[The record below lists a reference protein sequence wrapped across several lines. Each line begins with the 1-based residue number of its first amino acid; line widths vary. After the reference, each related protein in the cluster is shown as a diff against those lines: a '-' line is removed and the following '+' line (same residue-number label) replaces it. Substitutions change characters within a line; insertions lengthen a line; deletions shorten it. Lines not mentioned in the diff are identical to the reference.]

1 VPTARIGPEH
11 LDDEHDDELVVL
23 VVRVAKAIVERVR
36 AEHPDGAA
44 SPMTVVHGLAARYLV
59 GRTDVTT
66 VELAR
71 YLGITKQSAS
81 EVVALL
87 EGAGIVRRAPHPSD
101 GRARVL
107 LLTEEGAA
115 KLGEGRCRW
124 QEIED
129 EWAELVGREH
139 LDAMRVALEGYL
151 AAHDHGVGESGP
163 CKSPDG
169 ESPDCKSPDRK
180 SIDPA
185 ALCGE
190 TVSVADGKEDVST

>member
-1 VPTARIGPEH
+1 MVRKPDYTPVVPAARIDGDSP
-11 LDDEHDDELVVL
+11 DDELVLL
-23 VVRVAKAIVERVR
+23 VVRVAKALVERVR
-36 AEHPDGAA
+36 SEHPDGAS

-71 YLGITKQSAS
+71 YLGVTKQSTS

-87 EGAGIVRRAPHPSD
+87 EEAGMVRRAPHPSD

-129 EWAELVGREH
+129 EWAELVGRDK
-139 LDAMRVALEGYL
+139 LDAMRVALEAYL
-151 AAHDHGVGESGP
+151 AAHDAAG
-163 CKSPDG
+163 C
-169 ESPDCKSPDRK
+169 K

-185 ALCGE
+185 ALCSE
-190 TVSVADGKEDVST
+190 TSSVADGKEDVSL

>member
-1 VPTARIGPEH
+1 MDCGLIDCFQMPVTCVFKPLPENH
-11 LDDEHDDELVVL
+11 GNQILELWVVFRSGADESLIE
-23 VVRVAKAIVERVR
+23 I
-36 AEHPDGAA
+36 AEHPDGAE

-71 YLGITKQSAS
+71 YLGITKQSTS

-87 EGAGIVRRAPHPSD
+87 EAAGMVRRAPHPSD

-107 LLTEEGAA
+107 LLTEDGAA

-151 AAHDHGVGESGP
+151 AAHSEP
-163 CKSPDG
+163 AAC
-169 ESPDCKSPDRK
+169 K

-185 ALCGE
+185 ARCGE
-190 TVSVADGKEDVST
+190 TVSVADGKEDVSR

>member
-1 VPTARIGPEH
+1 MVPAARIDP
-11 LDDEHDDELVVL
+11 DPRDDELVVL
-23 VVRVAKAIVERVR
+23 VVRVAKALVERAR
-36 AEHPDGAA
+36 AEHPEGAA
-44 SPMTVVHGLAARYLV
+44 SPMTVVHGLAVRYLV

-71 YLGITKQSAS
+71 YLGITKQSTS

-87 EGAGIVRRAPHPSD
+87 EGAGMVRRAPHPSD

-124 QEIED
+124 QEIEG
-129 EWAELVGREH
+129 EWAELVGQEH

-151 AAHDHGVGESGP
+151 AAHDHVVQDQAANDETAG
-163 CKSPDG
+163 C
-169 ESPDCKSPDRK
+169 K

-190 TVSVADGKEDVST
+190 TAAVADGKEDVSL

>member
-1 VPTARIGPEH
+1 MSGEGWGARLVRKPDYTPVVPAARIGNEPQ
-11 LDDEHDDELVVL
+11 DDELVVL
-23 VVRVAKAIVERVR
+23 VVRVAKALVERVR
-36 AEHPDGAA
+36 AEHPDGEA

-71 YLGITKQSAS
+71 YLGITKQSTS

-115 KLGEGRCRW
+115 KLGAGRCRW
-124 QEIED
+124 QEIEE
-129 EWAELVGREH
+129 EWAELVGRDH

-151 AAHDHGVGESGP
+151 GAHDEP
-163 CKSPDG
+163 AC
-169 ESPDCKSPDRK
+169 K

-185 ALCGE
+185 ASCGE
-190 TVSVADGKEDVST
+190 TAVVADGKEDVSV